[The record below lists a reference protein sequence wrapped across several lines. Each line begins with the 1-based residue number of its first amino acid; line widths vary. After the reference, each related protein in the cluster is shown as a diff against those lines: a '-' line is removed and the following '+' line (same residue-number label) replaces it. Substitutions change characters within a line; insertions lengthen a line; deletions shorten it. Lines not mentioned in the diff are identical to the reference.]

1 MPVSDLISKLKS
13 KDVLP
18 GLERLFALAG
28 IKDVSGVTILVPA
41 DFTIAVAA
49 KYYPKHDNST
59 RKYRQEIN
67 DALNLMLE
75 VSNSTAVPQWTYKM
89 SFSPAAAVVLAD
101 IWKFQIMKEYIP
113 PSVALLKYSSGGP
126 WELPTMQGQPLWMSY
141 TVIPGYDSSTVH
153 IPDQPRWN
161 ISGASP
167 QQQPSSPLPKYMNDA
182 MADGSPFEYTLVHA
196 GNMALDVPESE
207 VVVYQF
213 SSVLLPYNMDAL
225 GANAGGTAASLFHLL
240 ASVGLALSAL
250 MLL

>member
-1 MPVSDLISKLKS
+1 MPVSDLISKLKP

-28 IKDVSGVTILVPA
+28 ITDISGVTILVPE

-49 KYYPKHDNST
+49 EYYPKHDNST
-59 RKYRQEIN
+59 RNYRQAIN

-101 IWKFQIMKEYIP
+101 IWKFQIVKEYIP
-113 PSVALLKYSSGGP
+113 PSVAMLKYSSGGP

-141 TVIPGYDSSTVH
+141 TVIEGVDSSYFH
-153 IPDQPRWN
+153 SPDKYCWN

-167 QQQPSSPLPKYMNDA
+167 QQQPSSPLPKYMNNV
-182 MADGSPFEYTLVHA
+182 MADGSPFEYTLLGA
-196 GNMALDVPESE
+196 ENMALDVPESE
-207 VVVYQF
+207 VVVYKF
-213 SSVLLPYNMDAL
+213 ASVLLPYNMDAL
-225 GANAGGTAASLFHLL
+225 GANAGGTAASIFHLL

-250 MLL
+250 VLL